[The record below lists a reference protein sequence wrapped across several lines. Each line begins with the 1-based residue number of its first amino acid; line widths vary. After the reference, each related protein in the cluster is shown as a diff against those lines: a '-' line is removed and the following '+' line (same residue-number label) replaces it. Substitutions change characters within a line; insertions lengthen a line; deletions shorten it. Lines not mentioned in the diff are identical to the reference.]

1 MLIREHRGDE
11 FIDREK
17 EIEFLKEWFESAPK
31 EILWLY
37 GPKSCGKTTLIEY
50 VIENELLKDSKQS
63 KNKYW
68 IKYINFRGLM
78 VSNYDTFIE
87 SFFEEAEGEDD
98 LNGEITA
105 GFNLGVIKLE
115 GKVLQKIKQ
124 RKKNLF
130 NELIE
135 RFKKIKKQKILVID
149 EIQVLEDIY
158 INSERE
164 LIKEFLNFCVRL
176 AKELHLCHV
185 VILSSNTIFIN
196 RIYNEAKLKMT
207 SEFKK
212 IDHLSKDMTY
222 EYLGIKGF
230 SEEEKELIW
239 EYLGGCIP
247 RIQRVIRKK
256 AQFSTLKEYLE
267 NEAELAKSEVK
278 FFMLKKCTHR
288 EIELFGQVIEKIV
301 KEGYY
306 TLDERDEQK
315 DEYVSVVEKF
325 AQMEILFFDPL
336 TLKITGNN
344 RLYEKAFEKLV

>member
-1 MLIREHRGDE
+1 MLIREYRGDE

-37 GPKSCGKTTLIEY
+37 GPKSCDKTTLIEY

-176 AKELHLCHV
+176 TKELHLCHV

-196 RIYNEAKLKMT
+196 RIYNEAKLKVT

-212 IDHLSKDMTY
+212 IDHLDKKTTQ
-222 EYLGIKGF
+222 EYLRAKGF
-230 SEEEKELIW
+230 NEEEIELIW
-239 EYLGGCIP
+239 EYIGGCMP
-247 RIQRVIRKK
+247 KLQKMLRKRNE
-256 AQFSTLKEYLE
+256 FNTLREYLE
-267 NEAELAKSEVK
+267 SEVKLAKSEIK
-278 FFMLKKCTHR
+278 FFMLKKCEHK
-288 EIELFGQVIEKIV
+288 EIEIFLNIV
-301 KEGYY
+301 KEILSNGFYN
-306 TLDERDEQK
+306 LDEKGKGK
-315 DEYVSVVEKF
+315 DAYLSIVEKF
-325 AQMEILFFDPL
+325 AQVEILFFDPL
-336 TLKITGNN
+336 T
-344 RLYEKAFEKLV
+344 